1 MTSITV
7 RTPTV
12 GIEAYFTFKEPFN
25 SFIGNRFN
33 ITVENMRLRVISIIA
48 MRDVIRTDLRDPYT
62 DLYDPAGLTEVQYK
76 LDLNNDVPLISL
88 SFKTPDNIE
97 RYIRV
102 PLNYISTIS
111 DDSLVEYMNRIMVVD
126 LGNLP
131 RDFDLDVYYE
141 DFKDYI
147 ASRVGVNPEIKDVTL
162 GGVEFMSHDEHELRE
177 TVRSNTVTVHKTIS
191 VQLAEIT
198 EAHDELL
205 NRLETLGI
213 ALG

>member
-7 RTPTV
+7 RTPSV
-12 GIEAYFTFKEPFN
+12 GTEAYFTFKEPFN

-97 RYIRV
+97 RYLRV
-102 PLNYISTIS
+102 PLNYISEIS
-111 DDSLVEYMNRIMVVD
+111 DDSLVEYLNRILVVD

-131 RDFDLDVYYE
+131 KDFNLDAYYE
-141 DFKDYI
+141 DFKDFI
-147 ASRVGVNPEIKDVTL
+147 STRIGVNPDIKDVTL
-162 GGVEFMSHDEHELRE
+162 GAVEFMDHNEHEVRE
-177 TVRSNTVTVHKTIS
+177 TVRNNTVTVHKTMAI
-191 VQLAEIT
+191 QLSEIT

>member
-7 RTPTV
+7 RTPSV
-12 GIEAYFTFKEPFN
+12 GTEAYFTFKEPFN

-102 PLNYISTIS
+102 PLNYISEIS
-111 DDSLVEYMNRIMVVD
+111 DDSLVEYLNRILVVD

-131 RDFDLDVYYE
+131 KDFNLDAYYE
-141 DFKDYI
+141 DFKDFI
-147 ASRVGVNPEIKDVTL
+147 STRIGVNPDIKDVTL
-162 GGVEFMSHDEHELRE
+162 GAVEFMDQNEHEVRE
-177 TVRSNTVTVHKTIS
+177 TVRNNTVTVHKTMAI
-191 VQLAEIT
+191 QLSEIT